1 MVRKCVSWVCQNQ
14 WFQVPFLLLPF
25 ASVHLERGPNSSVE
39 LKRMRPRKKKRK
51 AKRRNICFCAK
62 LHDSPAHFSGTE
74 SRIISARELSLQ
86 TQPLHD
92 QNTKRDP
99 IMAVKYMPSR
109 KRGSRKN
116 AQPCKSRKRC
126 EALVSLLPSKPFS
139 LCKSNFDGFQAQKPK
154 RPRFFSRGLGFIH
167 ILICKR

>member
-109 KRGSRKN
+109 KKGIEKNCLAMQKSETLRGTSVT
-116 AQPCKSRKRC
+116 PPI
-126 EALVSLLPSKPFS
+126 EALFIMQIKLRRFSSLEAKKTS
-139 LCKSNFDGFQAQKPK
+139 GFFPVA
-154 RPRFFSRGLGFIH
+154 LVLFIY
-167 ILICKR
+167 